1 MIDNLQRTWV
11 RSRDACGPSDIPNL
25 MRAGR
30 DRVYSKLGDRDKA
43 QWQLDALAQ
52 NSAKCG

>member
-1 MIDNLQRTWV
+1 M

-30 DRVYSKLGDRDKA
+30 DGVYSKLGDRDKA
-43 QWQLDALAQ
+43 LWQLDALAQ